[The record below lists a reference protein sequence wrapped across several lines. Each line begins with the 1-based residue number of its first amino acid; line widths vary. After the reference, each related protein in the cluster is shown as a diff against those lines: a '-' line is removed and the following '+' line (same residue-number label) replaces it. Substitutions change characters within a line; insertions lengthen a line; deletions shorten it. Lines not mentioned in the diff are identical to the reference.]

1 MNQVMLVKLKFEESV
16 SANDHIDNNNSFI
29 LLVVCGD
36 TEKKQHYMTLQNLHV
51 IGSL

>member
-1 MNQVMLVKLKFEESV
+1 MLVKVKFEESV
-16 SANDHIDNNNSFI
+16 SANDHIDNNNNSFI

-36 TEKKQHYMTLQNLHV
+36 TEKKQHYVTLQNLHV